1 MRSLLTTTAK
11 TPVSL
16 TEFAKI
22 CAAEPDLRLERTS
35 QGELIQ
41 MAPAGSETGH
51 RNFELA
57 GQLWH
62 WNRQWGLGVAFDSS
76 AGFLLPNGA
85 VRSPDLAWV
94 SNSRWQPLT
103 DSEKQGFA
111 PICPDFVLELASPSD
126 HLPTLQAKMAEYIEN
141 GARLGWLIVPSL
153 NQAWIYRPEQA
164 PVLLERP
171 TQLSGDEVL
180 PNFVLDLTA
189 LGGQFDTR
197 YKIT

>member
-1 MRSLLTTTAK
+1 MRSPLGTIIS
-11 TPVSL
+11 TPISL
-16 TEFAKI
+16 EEFRQI
-22 CAAEPDLRLERTS
+22 CAARPNLRLERDP

-57 GQLWH
+57 GQLWA

-76 AGFLLPNGA
+76 AGFFLPNGA

-94 SNSRWQPLT
+94 SLERWQKLT
-103 DSEKQGFA
+103 DAEKQGFA

-126 HLPTLQAKMAEYIEN
+126 NLPLLQAKMSEYIQN

-153 NQAWIYRPEQA
+153 SQAWVYRPGQA
-164 PVLLERP
+164 PLQLERP
-171 TQLSGDEVL
+171 TQLLGDDVL
-180 PNFVLDLTA
+180 PNFVLDLTD
-189 LGGQFDTR
+189 LWDS
-197 YKIT
+197 